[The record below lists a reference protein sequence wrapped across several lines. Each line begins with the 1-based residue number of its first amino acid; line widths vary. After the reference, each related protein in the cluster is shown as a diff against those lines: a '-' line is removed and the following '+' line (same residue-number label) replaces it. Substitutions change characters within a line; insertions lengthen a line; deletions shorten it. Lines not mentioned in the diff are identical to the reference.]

1 MRNLELYGVEKVA
14 QELRSRELHILS
26 IASNGEKAARTMAWK
41 MFCEDE
47 LKIDDN
53 NNNLSRLAQIQYFR
67 AVDLLPQYGLS
78 MDVDERKFRDFFL
91 DELWVINKSVTKKGV
106 QLVFYLFMALGLF
119 GSTRYFSDIC
129 DQDPVCVEVAKFL

>member
-1 MRNLELYGVEKVA
+1 
-14 QELRSRELHILS
+14 
-26 IASNGEKAARTMAWK
+26 MAWK

-106 QLVFYLFMALGLF
+106 QLVFYLFVVLGLF
-119 GSTRYFSDIC
+119 GLYKIF
-129 DQDPVCVEVAKFL
+129 F